1 MMKKLISR
9 QTHGVMDYSYAA
21 IISSSPETIGFRDEE
36 TATALC
42 RLVGSGVLL
51 SSLMTRYELGLVRV
65 IPFKAHLAADVGVG
79 LFTLAAPWLFGFS
92 RNDAARNTF
101 VAAGAFSV
109 LAGLLTEQKEMK

>member
-1 MMKKLISR
+1 MKKLISR

-21 IISSSPETIGFRDEE
+21 IVSSSPETVGFRDEE

-65 IPFKAHLAADVGVG
+65 IPFKAHLALDVAAG
-79 LFTLAAPWLFGFS
+79 LFTFAAPWLFGFS
-92 RNDAARNTF
+92 RNRAARNTF
-101 VAAGAFSV
+101 VVAGGISV
-109 LAGLLTEQKEMK
+109 LAGLLTEPREMK

>member
-1 MMKKLISR
+1 MKKLISR

-21 IISSSPETIGFRDEE
+21 IVSSSPETIGFREEE

-51 SSLMTRYELGLVRV
+51 SSLLTRYELGLVRV
-65 IPFKAHLAADVGVG
+65 IPFKAHLAADVAAG

-92 RNDAARNTF
+92 RNRAARNTF
-101 VAAGAFSV
+101 VAAGGFSI
-109 LAGLLTEQKEMK
+109 LAGLMTEPKEMK

>member
-1 MMKKLISR
+1 MKKLISR
-9 QTHGVMDYSYAA
+9 QTHGVMDYGYAA
-21 IISSSPETIGFRDEE
+21 MVSGSPEMIGFRDEE

-65 IPFKAHLAADVGVG
+65 IPFKAHLAADVAAG

-92 RNDAARNTF
+92 RNQAARNTF
-101 VAAGAFSV
+101 VAAGAVSI
-109 LAGLLTEQKEMK
+109 LAGLLTEPKEMN